1 MSDNRSHLYYKEFW
15 ITRNFTSKL
24 SRVHVDIVIDGC
36 LNLLNILNNVEY
48 CGIHGRNYHGW
59 VIIDVV
65 WAYVGA
71 GIISFSVLV

>member
-36 LNLLNILNNVEY
+36 LSLLNILNIVEFAEE
-48 CGIHGRNYHGW
+48 ITTVGR
-59 VIIDVV
+59 
-65 WAYVGA
+65 
-71 GIISFSVLV
+71 